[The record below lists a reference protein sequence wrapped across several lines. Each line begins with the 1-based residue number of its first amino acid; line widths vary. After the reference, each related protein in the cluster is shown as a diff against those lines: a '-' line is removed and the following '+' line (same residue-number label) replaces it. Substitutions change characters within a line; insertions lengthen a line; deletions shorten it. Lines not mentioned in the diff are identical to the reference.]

1 MRKYFPI
8 FIILPLVIACSVNA
22 FVMSSDNYRIQSD
35 SLNVGGVRQ
44 SSASYRS
51 EDTIGEIATDGS
63 VSATYKLKAGYQQM
77 QEISLSI
84 SSPVD
89 VTMSATIPG
98 VTGNPGAPRTGSA
111 TWQVITDNTAGFI
124 LKLKASAAPAMVL
137 DGTYH
142 FNDYSP
148 AGAVPDYDWAQ
159 PAASEAEFGF
169 TVEAETIGDEVLA
182 FRDAGAAP
190 CGAGA
195 LNTADKCWW
204 NFTALDYTVINRAT
218 NTDSGGE
225 DEVVKFQTESNAK
238 FLKEGSYVAT
248 ITATATEN

>member
-1 MRKYFPI
+1 MKKIISLAII
-8 FIILPLVIACSVNA
+8 FELLI
-22 FVMSSDNYRIQSD
+22 M
-35 SLNVGGVRQ
+35 GGYWFFEPELIK
-44 SSASYRS
+44 A
-51 EDTIGEIATDGS
+51 AS
-63 VSATYKLKAGYQQM
+63 VSDPITVTQGVT
-77 QEISLSI
+77 QEITI
-84 SSPVD
+84 TGPGP

-98 VTGNPGAPRTGSA
+98 VTGNPGAPRTGLA
-111 TWQVITDNTAGFI
+111 TWNVKTTNATGFI

-142 FNDYSP
+142 FDDYSP
-148 AGAVPDYDWAQ
+148 AGAVPDYDWGQ
-159 PAASEAEFGF
+159 PAGGEAEFGF
-169 TVEAETIGDEVLA
+169 TVNADTIGDEVLA

-195 LNTADKCWW
+195 LNTDNQCWW

-218 NTDSGGE
+218 STDSGGE

>member
-1 MRKYFPI
+1 MKIRNKNI
-8 FIILPLVIACSVNA
+8 KKIISLVAIIGLITMGGYWFFEPTLINA
-22 FVMSSDNYRIQSD
+22 ADAPDIITVTQ
-35 SLNVGGVRQ
+35 GV
-44 SSASYRS
+44 
-51 EDTIGEIATDGS
+51 T
-63 VSATYKLKAGYQQM
+63 
-77 QEISLSI
+77 QEITI
-84 SSPVD
+84 SHPAD

-98 VTGNPGAPRTGSA
+98 VTGNPGVPRTGS
-111 TWQVITDNTAGFI
+111 TLWQVKTTNAAGFI
-124 LKLKASAAPAMVL
+124 LKLNAGVAPAMVL

-142 FNDYSP
+142 FDDYSP
-148 AGAVPDYDWAQ
+148 AGAVPDYAWAS
-159 PAASEAEFGF
+159 PAGGEAEFGF

-195 LNTADKCWW
+195 LNTADTCWW

-225 DEVVKFQTESNAK
+225 DETVKFQTESNAK

>member
-1 MRKYFPI
+1 MKRI
-8 FIILPLVIACSVNA
+8 ANII
-22 FVMSSDNYRIQSD
+22 
-35 SLNVGGVRQ
+35 
-44 SSASYRS
+44 
-51 EDTIGEIATDGS
+51 
-63 VSATYKLKAGYQQM
+63 
-77 QEISLSI
+77 QEIISLTAITGLLLMGGYWFLEPTLI
-84 SSPVD
+84 SAAADSDDITVTQGVTQEITISAPAD

-111 TWQVITDNTAGFI
+111 TWKVTTDNAAGFI
-124 LKLKASAAPAMVL
+124 LALKASAAPAMVL

-142 FNDYSP
+142 FDDYSP

-195 LNTADKCWW
+195 LNTASKCWW
-204 NFTALDYTVINRAT
+204 NFTAIDYTVINRAT
-218 NTDSGGE
+218 NTDSTGE
-225 DEVVKFQTESNAK
+225 DELVRFQTESNAK